1 MIMATPI
8 RSIPVLEGEVAR
20 RFLKEAKENEKKRGT
35 QPLSPES
42 KEVYRKIMT
51 EFRKRI
57 EQSEE

>member
-1 MIMATPI
+1 MATPI

-42 KEVYRKIMT
+42 KEVSRKIPA
-51 EFRKRI
+51 EFRKRTG
-57 EQSEE
+57 QSAE